1 MSRLHVTPT
10 PLPGLCLVAR
20 TRLADERGHLSR
32 LFCAAEL
39 AAFGWTQAIAQINHT
54 YTRHGGT
61 VRGLHYQRPPHAE
74 AKLVSCLKGE
84 VWDLAVDLRPSSPT
98 YLQWHA
104 QQLSPDNGLALL
116 IPPGFAHGFQAL
128 TDDAEL
134 LYCHWPP
141 TPRRQ
146 RPGCIR
152 KTCDWPSPGPCP
164 CLACRPVTPPT
175 PGSAPILKECACE
188 MPPLQ
193 RRIAAAVSGPG

>member
-1 MSRLHVTPT
+1 MSRLVVTPT

-20 TRLADERGHLSR
+20 TRLEDERGHLSR

-54 YTRHGGT
+54 YTRHGGS

-104 QQLSPDNGLALL
+104 QRLSPDNGLALL

-128 TDDAEL
+128 TEDVEL
-134 LYCHWPP
+134 LYCH
-141 TPRRQ
+141 
-146 RPGCIR
+146 
-152 KTCDWPSPGPCP
+152 
-164 CLACRPVTPPT
+164 
-175 PGSAPILKECACE
+175 SAPYIPAAEAGLHPQDPRLAIAW
-188 MPPLQ
+188 PLPVHGLSP
-193 RRIAAAVSGPG
+193 RDAAHAAIQSDFEGVRL